1 MISGIKKK
9 AEWIARM
16 VVTAFLVVG
25 GTAAMVSAESL
36 TEQQLQQLERL
47 TPEQRATLMESQQQR
62 LERLTPEQRAAL
74 KKRLQKR
81 QQLKE
86 NQRTA
91 EERLPVVPA
100 IPTGDS
106 RVEVVIG
113 EEPDTSALELT
124 ETERE
129 PEKELEPELDGSERL
144 PLPRFGYDLFADVP
158 TTFAPADS
166 IPVDVDYVMGPGDT
180 VLVQLF
186 GKEHAEYSLVVT
198 REGSLQFPKI
208 GPVSVAGLT
217 YREMKDVL
225 KARIEEQMIGEKVVI
240 TLGKLRSIRVFILG
254 EVERPGSY
262 TVSALS
268 TMTNAVFVGGGVKP
282 IGSLRKIQLKRRGEI
297 VARLDLY
304 DLLLHGD
311 TTHDVRIQPGD
322 VIFIPSV
329 GATLGVAG
337 EVRRPAIYE
346 LRKER
351 SVGEVLQLAGGLLP
365 TAYPQASRIDRIN
378 KHGERTLIDVD
389 AKKKAGLQTAVQDGD
404 VLRIFSILEKM
415 ENIVLL
421 SGHVQRPGGYQWRP
435 GMRITDLVSSIEN
448 DLLPRPDLDYAL
460 VKREMEPDHRIELF
474 SVRPGEALQNPAS
487 AENIELQP
495 RDELILFDF
504 NGDRS
509 EIVEPLVD
517 MLSQQAT
524 YRQPAR
530 VVRAGGLLRHPGEYP
545 LETGMRVS
553 DLIRSGGGLAEAAYA
568 LSAELTRYVV
578 IDGSYREVG
587 HIKVEL
593 AEILKGVE
601 VADLILQPY
610 DDLQI
615 KRLPEWETAAT
626 VELKG
631 EVRFPGIYPIA
642 RGEQLSKLLQRAGGL
657 TDMAF
662 ARGTVFL
669 REELRKREK
678 RQLEELSRRL
688 ETDLAALSLQL
699 AQEEGGKVQSLDF
712 VRALG
717 TQLRAVEPIGRLVIN
732 LPELLEATKKG
743 RRSDLDVTLEDGDRL
758 YIPPLT
764 QEVTVTGEVFY
775 PTSHLYRKGTDR
787 DQYVEMSGG
796 ATRKADSK
804 HIYVVRADGSVD
816 TRGGWLTVS
825 DKHDIQPGDTIVV
838 PLDVDLVR
846 PIARFASIS
855 KIIFQLAA
863 AAVGAKAIGLF

>member
-1 MISGIKKK
+1 VNSGIKKK
-9 AEWIARM
+9 AGWIAR
-16 VVTAFLVVG
+16 VVITACLVT
-25 GTAAMVSAESL
+25 GTVALVSAESL
-36 TEQQLQQLERL
+36 TEEQLQQLERL

-74 KKRLQKR
+74 KKRLQGR
-81 QQLKE
+81 QQLE
-86 NQRTA
+86 EEQRAA
-91 EERLPVVPA
+91 EERLPAVPITPA
-100 IPTGDS
+100 GNR
-106 RVEVVIG
+106 RVEVANG
-113 EEPDTSALELT
+113 EEPDTDTPGSVEMEADAEM
-124 ETERE
+124 E
-129 PEKELEPELDGSERL
+129 PEPEGTEQL

-158 TTFAPADS
+158 TTFAPAGG
-166 IPVDVDYVMGPGDT
+166 IPVDVNYVMGPGDT

-217 YREMKDVL
+217 FREMKEVL
-225 KARIEEQMIGEKVVI
+225 KAQIEEQMIGEKVVI

-254 EVERPGSY
+254 DVERPGSY

-268 TMTNAVFVGGGVKP
+268 TMTNALFVGGGVKP
-282 IGSLRKIQLKRRGEI
+282 IGSLRKIQLKRSGEV

-304 DLLLHGD
+304 DLLLRGD
-311 TTHDVRIQPGD
+311 TRHDVRLQPGD
-322 VIFIPSV
+322 VIFVPPV
-329 GATLGVAG
+329 GSTLGVAG

-346 LRKER
+346 LRDER
-351 SVGEVLQLAGGLLP
+351 SVAQALTLTGELLP
-365 TAYPQASRIDRIN
+365 TAYPQASRIERID

-389 AKKKAGLQTAVQDGD
+389 AGKKAGLRIPIQDGD
-404 VLRIFSILEKM
+404 VLRIFSVLEKM
-415 ENIVLL
+415 ENVVLL

-435 GMRITDLVSSIEN
+435 GMRITDLISSIDS
-448 DLLPRPDLDYAL
+448 DLLRRPDLDYAL
-460 VKREMEPDHRIELF
+460 VKRELKPDHRIELF
-474 SVRPGEALQNPAS
+474 SVRPGEALQDPAS
-487 AENIELQP
+487 AENVQLEA
-495 RDELILFDF
+495 RDELILFGA
-504 NGDRS
+504 NSDRS
-509 EIVEPLVD
+509 EIVELLVEQ
-517 MLSQQAT
+517 LNQQAT
-524 YRQPAR
+524 HRQPAR

-545 LETGMRVS
+545 LETGMRVT
-553 DLIRSGGGLAEAAYA
+553 DLIRAGGGLAEAAYA
-568 LSAELTRYVV
+568 LSAELTRYIV

-587 HIKVEL
+587 HIDVDL
-593 AEILKGVE
+593 AGILKGVGGT
-601 VADLILQPY
+601 DLILQPY

-642 RGEQLSKLLQRAGGL
+642 RGEQLSKILERAGGL
-657 TDMAF
+657 TDIAF
-662 ARGTVFL
+662 PRGTVFL
-669 REELRKREK
+669 REELRERER

-732 LPELLEATKKG
+732 LPELLEETKKG
-743 RRSDLDVTLEDGDRL
+743 RRSDLDVTLQDGDRL
-758 YIPPLT
+758 HIPPLT

-775 PTSHLYRKGTDR
+775 PTSHLYRKSTNR
-787 DQYVEMSGG
+787 KQYVEMSGG
-796 ATRKADSK
+796 VTRKADSK

-816 TRGGWLTVS
+816 TGGGWFELS

-846 PIARFASIS
+846 LIARFASIS

-863 AAVGAKAIGLF
+863 AAVGAKAIGVF